1 MEDKKQPSNKLIEIT
16 PQELT
21 KAENN
26 MLNKNQLGFLL
37 KKTPKQHIYKR
48 PGKGGGQW
56 EYVTGTYV
64 KKVLNL
70 MFGWDWSFEVVE
82 HKFDLTIKQ
91 AYVLGKLTVNSQGRS
106 IVKMQFGRQDIKV
119 KKSDGMP
126 LDIGNDLKAA
136 TTDALKKC
144 ASELGIAS
152 DVYAPQEFKEISIV
166 DEKTEISEEQD
177 RIITFLKNAETQDD
191 LDMIYPQISEEYLEM
206 YKEAQKRV
214 AYLIKQK
221 ESKK

>member
-166 DEKTEISEEQD
+166 DEKTEMSEEQN
-177 RIITFLKNAETQDD
+177 RITTFLKNCETQDD
-191 LDMIYPQISEEYLEM
+191 LDIIKPNITEEYLEM

-214 AYLIKQK
+214 NHLIKQK
-221 ESKK
+221 ESK